1 VSPSLE
7 LVVGIVLAAAAVY
20 FVLRP
25 VLTPLPRQAAL
36 GAAET
41 AEEIEDIEDDL
52 SAGTVALRALKEI
65 EFDRA
70 TGKLADQDYE
80 SLKRTYTAAALDA
93 LREEDAAPPPRS
105 RVPAASGGP
114 TAPPSRPALACPVH
128 GPRPERDATH
138 CSECGRKLPNPSG
151 YCARCGTALPP
162 DARFCARCGM
172 SVAA

>member
-1 VSPSLE
+1 MSPSTE

-25 VLTPLPRQAAL
+25 VFMPLPQQAAA
-36 GAAET
+36 GAAEA
-41 AEEIEDIEDDL
+41 AEEIEDLEDDI
-52 SAGTVALRALKEI
+52 SPRTIALRALKEI

-80 SLKRTYTAAALDA
+80 SLKREYTAAALDA
-93 LREEDAAPPPRS
+93 LREDDATPARPPEALKAPGAR
-105 RVPAASGGP
+105 A
-114 TAPPSRPALACPVH
+114 ALAPTSTRTCPTH
-128 GPRPERDATH
+128 GPRPERDASF
-138 CSECGRKLPNPSG
+138 CSECGRKLPSASG